1 MRRLA
6 SLLKLLREKT
16 RTDADEYELNSFAAR
31 ASEIAGHASI
41 LLEQQIEGCV
51 YFVES
56 GRGRGRRGG
65 RRGRRPRLG
74 LRAMAVDVGPVLRE
88 HLFGQETGV
97 VMTSATLATAP
108 DDFRHITTRLGCDS
122 AETLQLGSP
131 FDHAGQM
138 RVVVDRSLPSP
149 ASGSYVERLT
159 PRIEQLVAET
169 DGGAFVLF
177 TSFRMLDEVA
187 ARLRPRFAEAGHPV
201 LVHGQDGPPGLLL
214 KRFRDDRRAVLLGTM
229 SFWQGVDVRGE
240 GLRNVIITRLPFD
253 VPDRPLIEARHE
265 SIRAEGGNPF
275 TEDQLPRAVIRFRQG
290 VGRLI
295 RGHAD
300 RGLVAVLDP
309 RIVTKPYGRVFREAL
324 PDGVIVDFL
333 GDDPTDDA
341 FHDIDPS
348 SL

>member
-1 MRRLA
+1 M
-6 SLLKLLREKT
+6 S
-16 RTDADEYELNSFAAR
+16 
-31 ASEIAGHASI
+31 
-41 LLEQQIEGCV
+41 
-51 YFVES
+51 
-56 GRGRGRRGG
+56 
-65 RRGRRPRLG
+65 
-74 LRAMAVDVGPVLRE
+74 VDVGPALRE
-88 HLFGQETGV
+88 HLFGQDGGV
-97 VMTSATLATAP
+97 VMTSATLATGAG
-108 DDFRHITTRLGCDS
+108 DFRHITTRLGCES

-138 RVVVDRSLPSP
+138 RVVVDHTLPSP
-149 ASGSYVERLT
+149 ASGSYVDRLA
-159 PRIEQLVAET
+159 PCIARLVAET

-187 ARLRPRFAEAGHPV
+187 HRLRPRLSDAGHPV

-265 SIRAEGGNPF
+265 AIRADGGNPF

-295 RGHAD
+295 RGHGD

-309 RIVTKPYGRVFREAL
+309 RIVTKPYGRVFRDAL
-324 PDGVIVDFL
+324 PEGVIVDAL
-333 GDDPTDDA
+333 DDEFDA
-341 FHDIDPS
+341 S